1 MSLSSLLTNLVIPLN
16 LGIALWVL
24 AVLFFMLRRRR
35 IASFL
40 AAGGTAWVLFWSL
53 PASSLWAGGHLE
65 QLYPYTPP
73 DALPRAEAIVVLGGS
88 TASNRP
94 NWFEPYDRE
103 TTVTRVDTAAQ
114 LYHAGRA
121 PVVVVSGA
129 ALDGVVSEA
138 QIMAH
143 SLRQQGVP
151 AEAILEES
159 ESLTTYENAVYTSRL
174 LKEHDI
180 SQVLLV
186 TSALHMPR
194 AMGVFRKQQV
204 NAVAAGSPPQ
214 IVVPEDPP
222 FSFWLPSMQVLTASR
237 SVVKEYVGML
247 VYWLRGWL

>member
-114 LYHAGRA
+114 HYHAGRA
-121 PVVVVSGA
+121 PVVVVSVA
-129 ALDGVVSEA
+129 ARDSVVSGSLLLV
-138 QIMAH
+138 H
-143 SLRQQGVP
+143 SLRRNGFS
-151 AEAILEES
+151 AEAILEDT
-159 ESLTTYENAVYTSRL
+159 ESLTTYENAV
-174 LKEHDI
+174 
-180 SQVLLV
+180 
-186 TSALHMPR
+186 
-194 AMGVFRKQQV
+194 
-204 NAVAAGSPPQ
+204 
-214 IVVPEDPP
+214 
-222 FSFWLPSMQVLTASR
+222 
-237 SVVKEYVGML
+237 
-247 VYWLRGWL
+247 